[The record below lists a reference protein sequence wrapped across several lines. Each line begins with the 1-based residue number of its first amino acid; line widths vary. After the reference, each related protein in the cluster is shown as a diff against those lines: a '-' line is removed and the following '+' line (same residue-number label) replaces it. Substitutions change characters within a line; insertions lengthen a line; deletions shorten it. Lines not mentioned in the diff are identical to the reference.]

1 MAEKSRNIV
10 QCPFCDSNRLYFRRG
25 LVADVL
31 ISLLTPVRSYTCGS
45 CSRSFRKYGNYFTSK
60 QALIHIFS
68 LLAVTAF
75 INPSLLLPES
85 WLLQEDKPAPVK
97 QALVEP
103 KAEQLR
109 AEDDIPLLSMAIA
122 NATNS
127 SFVIDNGT
135 ISIIENTAVNATPAE
150 NSTAAVNASIQTIM
164 AFNSTEVSNAT
175 STDVKG
181 VEQNAASTET
191 SENHALQGGKLKS
204 IYFKAVNG
212 KTRIELDLG
221 GAPLSYTSF
230 FLRDPDR
237 LVVDIHGNWE
247 YYGPTT
253 LRPENPIFSR
263 FRIGIYDDKIRMV
276 MDLKGQTPAPKII
289 KTETGLNIDVK

>member
-1 MAEKSRNIV
+1 MGVKSKNIV

-45 CSRSFRKYGNYFTSK
+45 CSRSFRKYGNYFTSR
-60 QALIHIFS
+60 QALIHVFS
-68 LLAVTAF
+68 FLALLAF
-75 INPSLLLPES
+75 INPGLLLPES
-85 WLLQEDKPAPVK
+85 WLLKEDKTAESIQLPVENK
-97 QALVEP
+97 TDEHEAD
-103 KAEQLR
+103 
-109 AEDDIPLLSMAIA
+109 EDMPLLSMAIA

-127 SFVIDNGT
+127 SFIVDNGT
-135 ISIIENTAVNATPAE
+135 ISIIGAKSVNGSNATNGTAVNGT
-150 NSTAAVNASIQTIM
+150 VQTIM
-164 AFNSTEVSNAT
+164 AFNGTELTNAT
-175 STDVKG
+175 NET
-181 VEQNAASTET
+181 AASKKDE
-191 SENHALQGGKLKS
+191 SLEEEESHGLQGGKLKS
-204 IYFKAVNG
+204 IYFKAVDG
-212 KTRIELDLG
+212 RTRIELDLG

-230 FLRDPDR
+230 FLRDPER

-276 MDLKGQTPAPKII
+276 MDLKGQTPAPVITKR
-289 KTETGLNIDVK
+289 ENGLNIDVK

>member
-1 MAEKSRNIV
+1 MGVKSKNIV

-60 QALIHIFS
+60 QALIHVFS
-68 LLAVTAF
+68 LLAILAI
-75 INPSLLLPES
+75 INPGMLLPES
-85 WLLQEDKPAPVK
+85 WLLKEDKTAESMQLPAENK
-97 QALVEP
+97 TAQHET
-103 KAEQLR
+103 
-109 AEDDIPLLSMAIA
+109 AEDMPLLSMAIA

-127 SFVIDNGT
+127 SFIVDKGT
-135 ISIIENTAVNATPAE
+135 ISIIGAKSANADNATNGTAVNAT
-150 NSTAAVNASIQTIM
+150 VQTIM
-164 AFNSTEVSNAT
+164 AFNGTELSNAT
-175 STDVKG
+175 NGTVKEEKDQAPKEEESHG
-181 VEQNAASTET
+181 V
-191 SENHALQGGKLKS
+191 QGGKLKS
-204 IYFKAVNG
+204 IYFKAVDG

-237 LVVDIHGNWE
+237 LVVDIHGSWE

-276 MDLKGQTPAPKII
+276 MDLKGQTPAPVITKR
-289 KTETGLNIDVK
+289 ENGLNIDVK